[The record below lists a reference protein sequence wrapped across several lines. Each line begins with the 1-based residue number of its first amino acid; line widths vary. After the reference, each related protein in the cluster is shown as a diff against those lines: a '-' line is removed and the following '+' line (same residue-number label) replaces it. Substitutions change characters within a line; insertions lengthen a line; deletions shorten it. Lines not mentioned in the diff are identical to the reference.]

1 MSPIISAANDAQTAA
16 QQLQKR
22 SAASQFRNQ
31 WGNPSDIFSL
41 LLIIGPEII
50 KAALS
55 QQAGCIFTPAVFSFG
70 WVAYAFNS
78 LLAVFG
84 DTRMTPNPDF
94 PAQVINAK
102 YRHVRDN
109 KAWIIGRL
117 LRDQEL
123 SRRYAE
129 SATADH
135 GGGTDD
141 AVRNQDFQMSF
152 FRYDQDAVAG
162 EIRRDAV
169 WYSGF
174 AVMLLQLVVSI
185 VPFVT
190 HRNWAPVTVTAGG
203 TVLALLHGAIP
214 QWKSEKWS
222 RVADID
228 STVCITQG
236 NGSRYVMVILGSDG
250 DGSKARCKGL
260 DIELL
265 ASGSKRF
272 RFSLLSRATS
282 VGLAVLWI
290 VLLISVTGL
299 EEDTWYLMAVG
310 LIGMVHSIYVA
321 GAARHPS
328 ALGIHLVEE
337 KGSTIKKPMI
347 AEALRE
353 AEKRYPFIGVGSS
366 LIPTFFPGGM
376 RIPQDDVSFWTVAAK
391 RRKLQGIEQLHIT
404 VEDPLPERSLTSLV

>member
-1 MSPIISAANDAQTAA
+1 
-16 QQLQKR
+16 
-22 SAASQFRNQ
+22 
-31 WGNPSDIFSL
+31 
-41 LLIIGPEII
+41 
-50 KAALS
+50 
-55 QQAGCIFTPAVFSFG
+55 
-70 WVAYAFNS
+70 
-78 LLAVFG
+78 
-84 DTRMTPNPDF
+84 MTPNPDF

-129 SATADH
+129 STIPE
-135 GGGTDD
+135 TDD

-152 FRYDQDAVAG
+152 FRYDQAATAG
-162 EIRRDAV
+162 EIKRDAV

-185 VPFVT
+185 VPFAT

-203 TVLALLHGAIP
+203 TALALLHGAIP

-236 NGSRYVMVILGSDG
+236 NGS
-250 DGSKARCKGL
+250 
-260 DIELL
+260 
-265 ASGSKRF
+265 
-272 RFSLLSRATS
+272 
-282 VGLAVLWI
+282 
-290 VLLISVTGL
+290 
-299 EEDTWYLMAVG
+299 
-310 LIGMVHSIYVA
+310 
-321 GAARHPS
+321 S